1 MRNLNEKNPGIN
13 NINNNKNKNRTE
25 NVLGLAKKAGAVIA
39 GTELVIESVRKK
51 KACHVF
57 ICSDA
62 SLGTEKKISDKAK
75 FYQIPVTKLD
85 LTMSELSHCIGL
97 SRLTAAVS
105 LTNKNFLNLLELSNL
120 PNLPDLSDKS
130 TEVHL

>member
-1 MRNLNEKNPGIN
+1 MHNLNEKKSDIN
-13 NINNNKNKNRTE
+13 SINNNKNKNRTE
-25 NVLGLAKKAGAVIA
+25 NILGLAKKAGAVIA

-62 SLGTEKKISDKAK
+62 SFGTVKKISDKAD
-75 FYQIPVTKLD
+75 FYKVPVTKLD
-85 LTMSELSHCIGL
+85 ITMSELSHCVGL

-105 LTNKNFLNLLELSNL
+105 LTNKNFLNLLDL
-120 PNLPDLSDKS
+120 PNILNISDKS